1 VSHKVSPIPHG
12 YHSVTPYLIV
22 RNAAEAIRFY
32 ERAFG
37 AKEHLRLAGPD
48 GKIGHAELK
57 IGDSFVMLADE
68 HPDYGAHSPETIG
81 GSAASILLYVEDVDA
96 AFAQAVQAGAKE
108 VRPVQDQFYGDR
120 AGTLQDPYGHK
131 WSIAT
136 HIEDVPQAEIERRF
150 RSFSDQGG

>member
-1 VSHKVSPIPHG
+1 MSKKVSPIPQG

-37 AKEHLRLAGPD
+37 AKEHLRLASPD
-48 GKIGHAELK
+48 GKVGHAELK

-81 GSAASILLYVEDVDA
+81 GSSVSLLLYVQDVDA
-96 AFAQAVQAGAKE
+96 LFAQALHAGATE
-108 VRPVQDQFYGDR
+108 VRPVKDQFYGDR
-120 AGTLQDPYGHK
+120 AGTVQDPYGHK

-136 HIEDVPQAEIERRF
+136 HIEDVPQAEVERRF
-150 RSFSDQGG
+150 RSMMGQGE